1 MFHGGIWVKLR
12 AYYKWYVLGLVSV
25 GYILGELGHYLI
37 GTTSKVTAEDLHY
50 GDKACQLNATHLSLA
65 QLPVIC
71 EKVNSS
77 EICETL
83 ELNGTRYCEWGYN
96 GLGIDYQVLAGPAF
110 MAVFTVVGV
119 ILGVV
124 ADKYN
129 RARILSVCTLVFVIA
144 ILLMGTVKEY
154 WHLVLLRMVMAAG
167 ESGCNPLATGI
178 LTDLFPEHQRAL
190 VLSIF
195 NWGIYGGYGIAFP
208 VGRYIP
214 DLNAW
219 GLSWRLCY
227 YGAGIIGLVISLLT
241 FLTLREPERTT
252 IGEEQSGAANN
263 KNGDARVESGKK
275 MPQLTIWQVIIQP
288 RILLLCVA
296 ASIRHCGGMCFA
308 YNADLYYRD
317 YFPDVDL
324 GWWLFAVTVGI
335 GSVGVVVGGV
345 ISDKFV
351 AKMGIRSR
359 VLVLALSQL
368 VATLPAF
375 GSVIFGPLW
384 AMITLAISYFFAE
397 MWFGIVFAILV
408 EIVPLSVRSTTVGV
422 FLFVMNNVGG
432 NLPILVDPVSKII
445 GYREAIMIFYAG
457 FYGISSILFFLTM
470 FLMDGPVEKAPET
483 DVPEPHVKPS
493 GLDNRAFT
501 HDELPVRTGRSLPS
515 TPQDANSRL

>member
-1 MFHGGIWVKLR
+1 MFHGGIWTKLQGF
-12 AYYKWYVLGLVSV
+12 YKWYVLGLVSI

-50 GDKACQLNATHLSLA
+50 GDKSCMLNLTHISLSD
-65 QLPVIC
+65 LPVVC

-83 ELNGTRYCEWGYN
+83 TLNGTRYCEWGYN

-124 ADKYN
+124 ADKFN
-129 RARILSVCTLVFVIA
+129 RARVLSFCTLIFVIA
-144 ILLMGTVKEY
+144 ILIMGSVKEY
-154 WHLVLLRMVMAAG
+154 WHLVVLRMIMAAG

-178 LTDLFPEHQRAL
+178 LTDLFPEKQRAL
-190 VLSIF
+190 ALSIF

-214 DLNAW
+214 DVNAW
-219 GLSWRLCY
+219 GLSWRVCY
-227 YGAGIIGLVISLLT
+227 YGAGIVGLIITLLT
-241 FLTLREPERTT
+241 FLTLREPSRTT
-252 IGEEQSGAANN
+252 IGEEGTGN
-263 KNGDARVESGKK
+263 KAGDSTLESGKK
-275 MPQLTIWQVIIQP
+275 MPQVTIWHVIAQP
-288 RILLLCVA
+288 RIILLCLA

-335 GSVGVVVGGV
+335 GSVGVVAGGI
-345 ISDKFV
+345 ISDKYV
-351 AKMGIRSR
+351 EKMGVRSR

-368 VATLPAF
+368 IATLPAF
-375 GSVIFGPLW
+375 GSVVFGPLW

-432 NLPILVDPVSKII
+432 NLPILVDPVSKVI

-457 FYGISSILFFLTM
+457 FYGISSIMFFLTM
-470 FLMDGPVEKAPET
+470 FLMDGPI
-483 DVPEPHVKPS
+483 DKPAAVTEEAKRT

-501 HDELPVRTGRSLPS
+501 QDELPTRNTARSLPTAPS
-515 TPQDANSRL
+515 ERL

>member
-1 MFHGGIWVKLR
+1 MFHGGIWTKLQGF
-12 AYYKWYVLGLVSV
+12 YKWYVLGLVSI

-37 GTTSKVTAEDLHY
+37 GTTSKVTADDLHY
-50 GDKACQLNATHLSLA
+50 GDKSCMLNATDLMLSD
-65 QLPVIC
+65 LPLVC

-77 EICETL
+77 ETCETL
-83 ELNGTRYCEWGYN
+83 TLNGTRYCEWGYN
-96 GLGIDYQVLAGPAF
+96 GLGIDYQILAGPAF

-124 ADKYN
+124 ADRYN
-129 RARILSVCTLVFVIA
+129 RARVLACCTLVFAIA
-144 ILLMGTVKEY
+144 ILLMGTVTEY

-214 DLNAW
+214 DINAW
-219 GLSWRLCY
+219 GLSWRVCY
-227 YGAGIIGLVISLLT
+227 YGAGIIGLVIAFFT
-241 FLTLREPERTT
+241 FLTLREPPRTT
-252 IGEEQSGAANN
+252 IGEEGVGN
-263 KNGDARVESGKK
+263 KAGDASLESGKK
-275 MPQLTIWQVIIQP
+275 IPQVTIWHVIAQP
-288 RILLLCVA
+288 RILLLCLA

-345 ISDKFV
+345 VSDKFV
-351 AKMGIRSR
+351 AKMGVRSR

-368 VATLPAF
+368 ISTLPAF

-432 NLPILVDPVSKII
+432 NLPILVDPVSKAI

-470 FLMDGPVEKAPET
+470 FLMDGPVEQKKET
-483 DVPEPHVKPS
+483 PAAKPV
-493 GLDNRAFT
+493 GLDNTAFT
-501 HDELPVRTGRSLPS
+501 HDELPTRNGRSLPS
-515 TPQDANSRL
+515 PPDSSRL

>member
-1 MFHGGIWVKLR
+1 MFHGGLLSKLK

-37 GTTSKVTAEDLHY
+37 GTTSKVTAEVLHY
-50 GDKACQLNATHLSLA
+50 GDKSCQLNATHLHLS

-83 ELNGTRYCEWGYN
+83 TLNGTRYCEWGYN

-119 ILGVV
+119 VLGVV

-129 RARILSVCTLVFVIA
+129 RARILSFCTLVFVIA
-144 ILLMGTVKEY
+144 ILLMGTVSEY
-154 WHLVLLRMVMAAG
+154 WHLVILRMIMAAG

-208 VGRYIP
+208 VGRYVP

-227 YGAGIIGLVISLLT
+227 YSAGIVGVVIAALT

-252 IGEEQSGAANN
+252 IGEEGTGNAKS
-263 KNGDARVESGKK
+263 DSLESGKK
-275 MPQLTIWQVIIQP
+275 MPQVTIWHVIVQP
-288 RILLLCVA
+288 RIILLCLA

-335 GSVGVVVGGV
+335 GSIGVVAGGV
-345 ISDKFV
+345 VSDKFV
-351 AKMGIRSR
+351 SRMGVRSR

-368 VATLPAF
+368 IATLPAF
-375 GSVIFGPLW
+375 GSVVFGPLW
-384 AMITLAISYFFAE
+384 AMITLAFSYFFAE
-397 MWFGIVFAILV
+397 MWFGILFAILV

-432 NLPILVDPVSKII
+432 NLPILVDPVSKAI

-457 FYGISSILFFLTM
+457 FYAISAILFFLTM
-470 FLMDGPVEKAPET
+470 FFMDGPVEKEEDNKT
-483 DVPEPHVKPS
+483 D
-493 GLDNRAFT
+493 GQDNRAYI
-501 HDELPVRTGRSLPS
+501 HDETRNRPTATV
-515 TPQDANSRL
+515 QNARL

>member
-1 MFHGGIWVKLR
+1 MEKLCK
-12 AYYKWYVLGLVSV
+12 ALF
-25 GYILGELGHYLI
+25 
-37 GTTSKVTAEDLHY
+37 SKE
-50 GDKACQLNATHLSLA
+50 GN
-65 QLPVIC
+65 
-71 EKVNSS
+71 NR
-77 EICETL
+77 CETL
-83 ELNGTRYCEWGYN
+83 TLNGTRYCEWGYN

-124 ADKYN
+124 ADKFN
-129 RARILSVCTLVFVIA
+129 RARILSFCTLIFVIA

-154 WHLVLLRMVMAAG
+154 WHLVLLRMIMAAG

-178 LTDLFPEHQRAL
+178 LTDLFPEKQRAL
-190 VLSIF
+190 ALSIF

-214 DLNAW
+214 DVNAW
-219 GLSWRLCY
+219 GLSWRVCY
-227 YGAGIIGLVISLLT
+227 FGAGIVGLVITLLT
-241 FLTLREPERTT
+241 FLTLREPSRTT
-252 IGEEQSGAANN
+252 IGEEGTAKTN
-263 KNGDARVESGKK
+263 DTTVESGKK
-275 MPQLTIWQVIIQP
+275 IPQVTIWHVIAQP
-288 RILLLCVA
+288 RIILLCLA

-335 GSVGVVVGGV
+335 GSIGVVAGGV
-345 ISDKFV
+345 ISDKYV
-351 AKMGIRSR
+351 EKMGVRSR

-368 VATLPAF
+368 IATLPAF
-375 GSVIFGPLW
+375 GSVVFGPLW

-457 FYGISSILFFLTM
+457 FYGISSIMFFLTM
-470 FLMDGPVEKAPET
+470 FLMDGPIEKPATE
-483 DVPEPHVKPS
+483 EPSNKRS

-501 HDELPVRTGRSLPS
+501 QDELPARNTGRPLPS
-515 TPQDANSRL
+515 AVNERL

>member
-1 MFHGGIWVKLR
+1 MFHGGIWNKLQNF
-12 AYYKWYVLGLVSV
+12 YKWYVLGLVSV

-37 GTTSKVTAEDLHY
+37 GTTSKLTAEDLHY
-50 GDKACQLNATHLSLA
+50 GDKSCMLNLTHHLRLS

-71 EKVNSS
+71 EKVNTSDT
-77 EICETL
+77 CESLT
-83 ELNGTRYCEWGYN
+83 LNGTRYCDWGYN
-96 GLGIDYQVLAGPAF
+96 GLGIDYQVLAGPVY
-110 MAVFTVVGV
+110 MAVFTVVG
-119 ILGVV
+119 IIIGVA
-124 ADKYN
+124 ADKFN
-129 RARILSVCTLVFVIA
+129 RARILGFCTLVFVIA
-144 ILLMGTVKEY
+144 ILLMGSVKEY
-154 WHLVLLRMVMAAG
+154 WHLVLLRMIMAAG

-214 DLNAW
+214 ILNAW
-219 GLSWRLCY
+219 GLRWRVCY
-227 YGAGIIGLVISLLT
+227 YGAGIVGLVIAAFT
-241 FLTLREPERTT
+241 FLTLREPARTT
-252 IGEEQSGAANN
+252 IGEEDAGKA
-263 KNGDARVESGKK
+263 KRGDSTLEAGKK
-275 MPQLTIWQVIIQP
+275 MPQVTIWHVIAQP
-288 RILLLCVA
+288 RILLLCLA
-296 ASIRHCGGMCFA
+296 ASIRHCGGMTFA

-351 AKMGIRSR
+351 SRMGVRSR

-368 VATLPAF
+368 IATLPAF
-375 GSVIFGPLW
+375 GSVVFGPLW
-384 AMITLAISYFFAE
+384 AMITLAFSYFFAE

-432 NLPILVDPVSKII
+432 NLPILVDPVAKAI
-445 GYREAIMIFYAG
+445 GYREALMIFYAG
-457 FYGISSILFFLTM
+457 FYGLSSILFFLTM
-470 FLMDGPVEKAPET
+470 FLMDGAVEVKPESE
-483 DVPEPHVKPS
+483 DKPS
-493 GLDNRAFT
+493 GLDNRAYS
-501 HDELPVRTGRSLPS
+501 HDDEIR
-515 TPQDANSRL
+515 NSRNDTIRL

>member
-1 MFHGGIWVKLR
+1 MLHGGLLSKLK

-50 GDKACQLNATHLSLA
+50 GDKSCQLNATHLHLS

-83 ELNGTRYCEWGYN
+83 TLNGTRYCEWGYN

-119 ILGVV
+119 VLGVV

-129 RARILSVCTLVFVIA
+129 RARILSFCTLVFVIA
-144 ILLMGTVKEY
+144 ILLMGTVSEY
-154 WHLVLLRMVMAAG
+154 WHLVILRMIMAAG

-208 VGRYIP
+208 VGRYVP

-227 YGAGIIGLVISLLT
+227 YSAGIVGVVIAALT

-252 IGEEQSGAANN
+252 IGEEGTGNAKS
-263 KNGDARVESGKK
+263 DSVESGKK
-275 MPQLTIWQVIIQP
+275 MPQVTIWHVIVQP
-288 RILLLCVA
+288 RIILLCLA
-296 ASIRHCGGMCFA
+296 ASIRHCGGMTFA

-335 GSVGVVVGGV
+335 GSIGVVVGGV
-345 ISDKFV
+345 VSDKFV
-351 AKMGIRSR
+351 SRMGVRSR

-368 VATLPAF
+368 IATLPAF
-375 GSVIFGPLW
+375 GSVVFGPLW
-384 AMITLAISYFFAE
+384 AMITLAFSYFFAE
-397 MWFGIVFAILV
+397 MWFGILFAILV

-432 NLPILVDPVSKII
+432 NLPILVDPVSKAI

-457 FYGISSILFFLTM
+457 FYGISAILFFLTM
-470 FLMDGPVEKAPET
+470 FFMDGPVEKEEDTKT
-483 DVPEPHVKPS
+483 D
-493 GLDNRAFT
+493 GQDNRAYI
-501 HDELPVRTGRSLPS
+501 HDETRHRPTATV
-515 TPQDANSRL
+515 QNARL